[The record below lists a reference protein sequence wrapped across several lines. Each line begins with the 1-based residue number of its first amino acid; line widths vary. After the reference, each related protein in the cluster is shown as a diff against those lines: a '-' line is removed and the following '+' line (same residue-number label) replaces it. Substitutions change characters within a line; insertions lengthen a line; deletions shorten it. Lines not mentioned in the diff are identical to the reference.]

1 VWHCCSVS
9 FLIYIVIRSQL
20 IPASFYINPPGVT
33 TDQACVWGSNTSPV
47 GNWSPYV
54 AGANTDASGN
64 TFVKL
69 GWNPI
74 YLEPATPFRSTMPTW
89 GVQITCSGG
98 NCNGLPCA
106 IDPSQNSV
114 NQMVGS
120 SSNGAGGGAFCVVTV
135 PKGATANFEVFE
147 GSAGSSSSWQGG
159 PGGGS
164 WSSGAS
170 LAPSSS
176 SAAPTTSAASSSSL
190 SSSAWSAPAAF
201 YATSANWTASST
213 AKSESSATS
222 YPLPS
227 AIVPLF
233 KENSTSSWVATS
245 AALPTQASPT
255 HSASGTATATATQH
269 GGAPAAATTL
279 KEVVVSVA
287 AIVVA
292 AFLLI

>member
-1 VWHCCSVS
+1 VALQLSKFV
-9 FLIYIVIRSQL
+9 LIHIVIRSQL
-20 IPASFYINPPGVT
+20 ILASFYINPPGVT

-69 GWNPI
+69 GWNPV
-74 YLEPATPFRSTMPTW
+74 YLEAATPFRNTMPTW

-114 NQMVGS
+114 NDMVGS

-147 GSAGSSSSWQGG
+147 GSAGSSGSWQGG

-164 WSSGAS
+164 SASSAS
-170 LAPSSS
+170 LGSSSS
-176 SAAPTTSAASSSSL
+176 SATPTSSSASSSSS
-190 SSSAWSAPAAF
+190 SSSAWSAPGAF
-201 YATSANWTASST
+201 YAASANWTSSST
-213 AKSESSATS
+213 AMSESESAS
-222 YPLPS
+222 YPSPS
-227 AIVPLF
+227 TIVPLF
-233 KENSTSSWVATS
+233 NENSTSSWAATS
-245 AALPTQASPT
+245 AALPKQTSST
-255 HSASGTATATATQH
+255 YSASGPATATATQH
-269 GGAPAAATTL
+269 GSAPATATTL

>member
-1 VWHCCSVS
+1 MWHCCSVS
-9 FLIYIVIRSQL
+9 LLIHIVIHSQL

-54 AGANTDASGN
+54 AGANMDASGN

-74 YLEPATPFRSTMPTW
+74 YLEPTTPFRNTMPTW

-106 IDPSQNSV
+106 IDPSHNSV

-120 SSNGAGGGAFCVVTV
+120 SSDGAGGGAFCVVTV

-147 GSAGSSSSWQGG
+147 GSAGSSSPWQGG
-159 PGGGS
+159 PGGGP

-170 LAPSSS
+170 W
-176 SAAPTTSAASSSSL
+176 ASSSSHTIPT
-190 SSSAWSAPAAF
+190 SSSASSSSSRASAWSAPGAF
-201 YATSANWTASST
+201 YATSANWTSSST
-213 AKSESSATS
+213 AMSESAP
-222 YPLPS
+222 YPSPT
-227 AIVPLF
+227 AIIPLF
-233 KENSTSSWVATS
+233 NENSTSSWPATS
-245 AALPTQASPT
+245 ALPKQTSST
-255 HSASGTATATATQH
+255 YSASGSAMATVTQH
-269 GGAPAAATTL
+269 GSAPAAATTL

-287 AIVVA
+287 AILVA